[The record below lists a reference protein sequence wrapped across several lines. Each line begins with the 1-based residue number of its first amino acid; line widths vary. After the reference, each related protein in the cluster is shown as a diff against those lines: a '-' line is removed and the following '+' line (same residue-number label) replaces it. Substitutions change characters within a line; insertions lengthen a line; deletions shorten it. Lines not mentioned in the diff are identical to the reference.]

1 MRDKMV
7 FKLDGKTLPV
17 DVPFTSNGIKY
28 PANWLRLT
36 TLEEKKAI
44 GITEEPD

>member
-1 MRDKMV
+1 MTV
-7 FKLDGKTLPV
+7 FKLDGKVLKL
-17 DVPFTSNGIKY
+17 DLPFTSRGIKY

-44 GITEEPD
+44 GITEEAD